1 MTKRLTRAFLPTFG
15 RRGGTDVEEEEKE
28 MDGGRCTYVTFIY
41 IYIYKKKAGS
51 GRWVQKGKVQSK

>member
-28 MDGGRCTYVTFIY
+28 MASREEGHGWMDKFDRCRPFDGYWPREIYVFSY
-41 IYIYKKKAGS
+41 
-51 GRWVQKGKVQSK
+51 RV

>member
-41 IYIYKKKAGS
+41 KKKAGS
-51 GRWVQKGKVQSK
+51 GRWVQKGKVRSK